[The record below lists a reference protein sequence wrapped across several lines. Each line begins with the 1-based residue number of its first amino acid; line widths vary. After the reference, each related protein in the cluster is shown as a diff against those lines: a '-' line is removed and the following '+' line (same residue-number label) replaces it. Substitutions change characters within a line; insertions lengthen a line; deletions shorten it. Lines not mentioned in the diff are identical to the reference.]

1 MYDGWRGFLESTQAP
16 HLLVKFPV
24 QFNVIFTD
32 ENTGV
37 RTVSV
42 FLGIAVTSLLINGKV
57 I

>member
-1 MYDGWRGFLESTQAP
+1 MYDGLRGFLESIQAP

-24 QFNVIFTD
+24 WFNVIFTD

-37 RTVSV
+37 VMVSI
-42 FLGIAVTSLLINGKV
+42 FMGIAVTSLLINSKV